1 MQHPHSRHLGKPGP
15 WQETDMKSKY
25 TAAPVDLVSRTDSSD
40 SPTFEA
46 RTYAKV
52 AWRLIPFLML
62 CYLGAYLDRVNVGFA
77 KLQMLSDLRF
87 SETIYGIGAGIFF
100 LGYFLFE
107 VPSNL
112 ILHRVGARRWLAR
125 IMLTWA
131 VISAS
136 FVFVK
141 SPTAFYVLRF
151 LLGVAEAGF
160 APGVILYLTYWFPS
174 ARRAKALSLFFMAI
188 PLAGIVGGP
197 LSGWIM
203 HSLQGT
209 YELAGWK
216 WLFMLEAVPSL
227 LLGFAILFYLDD
239 GIDKAK
245 WLTDS
250 EKALLARNVAGDN
263 AHKMAHLS
271 IKEFIA
277 DRRLWLMASIY
288 FCVVLGQ
295 YGLTFWLPTII
306 RKSGV
311 ADPLWIGVFTAI
323 PYLCAIVALPLIG
336 ISADRRRERRFH
348 LAIPMLIAAAGF
360 ATLPMLGSV
369 GASIVCLSIASA
381 GILASSSQ
389 FWSLPTALL
398 GGMSAAAG
406 IAAVNCFANLAGFFS
421 PAIVGWL
428 NDLTGKSTAGLI
440 FISTAVTLGALLVF
454 LVPAKS
460 VNR

>member
-1 MQHPHSRHLGKPGP
+1 
-15 WQETDMKSKY
+15 MKAKY
-25 TAAPVDLVSRTDSSD
+25 TASPVTGDVLPRNDSQ
-40 SPTFEA
+40 TFEA
-46 RTYAKV
+46 KTYAKV
-52 AWRLIPFLML
+52 GRRLIPFLML

-87 SETIYGIGAGIFF
+87 SETVYGMGAGIFF

-107 VPSNL
+107 VPSNV

-174 ARRAKALSLFFMAI
+174 ERRAKALSLFFMAI
-188 PLAGIVGGP
+188 PLAGMIGGP

-203 HSLQGT
+203 HSLQGAMSM
-209 YELAGWK
+209 AGWK
-216 WLFMLEAVPSL
+216 WLFLLEALPSL
-227 LLGFAILFYLDD
+227 VLGFAILLYLDD
-239 GIDKAK
+239 GIKQAK
-245 WLTDS
+245 WLNDS
-250 EKALLARNVAGDN
+250 EKALLARNVATDAEHKT
-263 AHKMAHLS
+263 AHVS
-271 IKEFIA
+271 IRAFIG

-306 RKSGV
+306 RKAGV
-311 ADPLWIGVFTAI
+311 ADPLWVGAFTAI
-323 PYLCAIVALPLIG
+323 PYLCAIIALPLVG
-336 ISADRRRERRFH
+336 MSADRRRERRFH
-348 LAIPMLIAAAGF
+348 LAIPMLVAAAGF

-369 GASIVCLSIASA
+369 GASIVCLSIAAA

-440 FISTAVTLGALLVF
+440 FISVAVTFGAALVF

>member
-1 MQHPHSRHLGKPGP
+1 MNA
-15 WQETDMKSKY
+15 KS
-25 TAAPVDLVSRTDSSD
+25 T
-40 SPTFEA
+40 SPSVTGDAMSVAELA
-46 RTYAKV
+46 SLEVKTYAKV
-52 AWRLIPFLML
+52 GRRLIPFLML

-87 SETIYGIGAGIFF
+87 SDTVYGIGAGIFF
-100 LGYFLFE
+100 LGYFIFE

-112 ILHRVGARRWLAR
+112 LLHKLGARNWLAR

-136 FVFVK
+136 FAFVE
-141 SPTAFYVLRF
+141 SATTFYVLRF

-160 APGVILYLTYWFPS
+160 APGVILYLTYWFPA

-203 HSLQGT
+203 HAFQGVHG
-209 YELAGWK
+209 LAGWK
-216 WLFMLEAVPSL
+216 WLFMLEALPSL
-227 LLGFAILFYLDD
+227 FLGVAILFYLDN
-239 GIDKAK
+239 GIASAK
-245 WLTDS
+245 WLTDA
-250 EKALLARNVAGDN
+250 EKDLLARNVAHDNSHKVAHVSIRSFIGD
-263 AHKMAHLS
+263 
-271 IKEFIA
+271 
-277 DRRLWLMASIY
+277 DRLWLMASIY

-311 ADPLWIGVFTAI
+311 ADPLWVGIFTAI
-323 PYLCAIVALPLIG
+323 PYLCAIIALPLVG
-336 ISADRRRERRFH
+336 ASADRHRERRLH
-348 LAIPMLIAAAGF
+348 LAIPMLVAAAGF
-360 ATLPMLGSV
+360 ATLPMLGGVAASLVCVSV
-369 GASIVCLSIASA
+369 AAA

-440 FISTAVTLGALLVF
+440 FISAAIVLGAALVF

>member
-1 MQHPHSRHLGKPGP
+1 MRA
-15 WQETDMKSKY
+15 KY
-25 TAAPVDLVSRTDSSD
+25 PASPVQPEMLHRDDAQ
-40 SPTFEA
+40 TFEA
-46 RTYAKV
+46 ATYAKV
-52 AWRLIPFLML
+52 ARRLIPFLML

-87 SETIYGIGAGIFF
+87 SETVYGMGAGIFF

-141 SPTAFYVLRF
+141 SPTVFYVLRF

-160 APGVILYLTYWFPS
+160 APGVILYLTYWFPA

-188 PLAGIVGGP
+188 PLAGIIGGP
-197 LSGWIM
+197 LSGAIM
-203 HSLQGT
+203 HSLHGT
-209 YELAGWK
+209 MSLAGWK
-216 WLFMLEAVPSL
+216 WLFLLEALPSL
-227 LLGFAILFYLDD
+227 VLGVAILLYLDD
-239 GIDKAK
+239 GIDCAK
-245 WLTDS
+245 WLTDA
-250 EKALLARNVAGDN
+250 EKSLLTRNVAADA
-263 AHKMAHLS
+263 AHTTAHLS
-271 IKEFIA
+271 IRAFAA
-277 DRRLWLMASIY
+277 DRRLWLMAAIY

-306 RKSGV
+306 RKAGV
-311 ADPLWIGVFTAI
+311 ADPLWVGLFTAI
-323 PYLCAIVALPLIG
+323 PYACAIVALPVIG
-336 ISADRRRERRFH
+336 MSADRRRERRFH
-348 LAIPMLIAAAGF
+348 LAVPMLVAAAGF
-360 ATLPMLGSV
+360 ATLPLLGSV

-428 NDLTGKSTAGLI
+428 NDLTGKSTAGLL
-440 FISTAVTLGALLVF
+440 FISVAITVGALLVF
-454 LVPAKS
+454 FVPRS

>member
-1 MQHPHSRHLGKPGP
+1 
-15 WQETDMKSKY
+15 MKSRY
-25 TAAPVDLVSRTDSSD
+25 TAPPVPGDAIPRGD

-46 RTYAKV
+46 KTYSKV
-52 AWRLIPFLML
+52 SRRLIPFLML

-77 KLQMLSDLRF
+77 KLQMLNDLRF
-87 SETIYGIGAGIFF
+87 SETVYGVGAGIFF

-131 VISAS
+131 AISAS

-141 SPTAFYVLRF
+141 SPTAFYMLRF

-188 PLAGIVGGP
+188 PLAGIIGGP
-197 LSGWIM
+197 LSGAIM
-203 HSLQGT
+203 HSLQGAMSM
-209 YELAGWK
+209 AGWK
-216 WLFMLEAVPSL
+216 WLFLLEAVPSL
-227 LLGFAILFYLDD
+227 VLGIAILLYLDD
-239 GIDKAK
+239 SIAKAK

-263 AHKMAHLS
+263 AHKTAHLS
-271 IKEFIA
+271 IRAFIG
-277 DRRLWLMASIY
+277 DRRLWLMAAIY

-295 YGLTFWLPTII
+295 YGLTFWLPTIV
-306 RKSGV
+306 RKAGV
-311 ADPLWIGVFTAI
+311 SDPLWVGIFTAI
-323 PYLCAIVALPLIG
+323 PYLCALIALPLIG
-336 ISADRRRERRFH
+336 MSADRRRERRFH

-360 ATLPMLGSV
+360 AALPALGSV
-369 GASIVCLSIASA
+369 AASIVCLSVAAA

-389 FWSLPTALL
+389 FWALPTSLL
-398 GGMSAAAG
+398 GGVSAAAG

-428 NDLTGKSTAGLI
+428 NDLTGKSTAGLV
-440 FISTAVTLGALLVF
+440 FISVAVTLGAALVF
-454 LVPAKS
+454 LVPARS

>member
-1 MQHPHSRHLGKPGP
+1 
-15 WQETDMKSKY
+15 MKAKS
-25 TAAPVDLVSRTDSSD
+25 TAAVADGLVPRSD
-40 SPTFEA
+40 PLTFEA

-52 AWRLIPFLML
+52 GRRLIPFLML

-77 KLQMLSDLRF
+77 KLQMLNDLRF
-87 SETIYGIGAGIFF
+87 SETVYGMGAGIFF

-136 FVFVK
+136 FVFVR

-160 APGVILYLTYWFPS
+160 APGVILYLTYWFP
-174 ARRAKALSLFFMAI
+174 AERRAKALSLFFMAI
-188 PLAGIVGGP
+188 PLAGIIGGP
-197 LSGWIM
+197 LSGAIM
-203 HSLQGT
+203 HSLHG
-209 YELAGWK
+209 AWSMSGWK
-216 WLFMLEAVPSL
+216 WLFLLEAVPSL
-227 LLGFAILFYLDD
+227 VLGIAILLYLDD
-239 GIDKAK
+239 GIAKAK
-245 WLTDS
+245 WLTDA
-250 EKALLARNVAGDN
+250 EKTLLARNVAND
-263 AHKMAHLS
+263 AQQTVSHVS
-271 IKEFIA
+271 IREFIR
-277 DRRLWLMASIY
+277 DRRLWLMATIY

-306 RKSGV
+306 RKAGV
-311 ADPLWIGVFTAI
+311 ADPLWVGLFTAI

-336 ISADRRRERRFH
+336 MSADRRRERRFH
-348 LAIPMLIAAAGF
+348 LAIPMLVAAAGF
-360 ATLPMLGSV
+360 ATLPLLGSV
-369 GASIVCLSIASA
+369 GASIVCLSVASA

-428 NDLTGKSTAGLI
+428 NDLTGKSTAGLM
-440 FISTAVTLGALLVF
+440 FISIAVTLGALLVF
-454 LVPAKS
+454 RVPARS

>member
-1 MQHPHSRHLGKPGP
+1 
-15 WQETDMKSKY
+15 MKSRLATPAA
-25 TAAPVDLVSRTDSSD
+25 TAEFA
-40 SPTFEA
+40 SPDDATSFEA
-46 RTYAKV
+46 KTYAKV
-52 AWRLIPFLML
+52 GRRLIPFLML

-77 KLQMLSDLRF
+77 KLQMLNDLHF
-87 SETIYGIGAGIFF
+87 SETVYGIGAGIFF

-107 VPSNL
+107 VPSNV
-112 ILHRVGARRWLAR
+112 ILHKVGARNWLAR

-141 SPTAFYVLRF
+141 SPTLFYVLRF

-160 APGVILYLTYWFPS
+160 APGVILYLTYWFPA

-197 LSGWIM
+197 LSGYIM
-203 HSLQGT
+203 HALQDVHG
-209 YELAGWK
+209 LAGWK
-216 WLFMLEAVPSL
+216 WLFMLEALPSL
-227 LLGFAILFYLDD
+227 VLGVAILFYLDN
-239 GIDKAK
+239 GIAGAK
-245 WLTDS
+245 WLSDD
-250 EKALLARNVAGDN
+250 EKALLKGNVEKDN
-263 AHKMAHLS
+263 AQTVKHVS
-271 IKEFIA
+271 IRSFIA
-277 DRRLWLMASIY
+277 DRRLWLMAAIY

-295 YGLTFWLPTII
+295 YGLTFWLPTIV
-306 RKSGV
+306 RRTGV
-311 ADPLWIGVFTAI
+311 ADPLWVGILTAI

-336 ISADRRRERRFH
+336 ASADKRRERRLH
-348 LAIPMLIAAAGF
+348 LAIPMLVSAAGF

-369 GASIVCLSIASA
+369 GASIICVSIAAA

-389 FWSLPTALL
+389 FWSLPTAVL

-440 FISTAVTLGALLVF
+440 FISVAVVLGAVLVF
-454 LVPAKS
+454 FVPAKT

>member
-1 MQHPHSRHLGKPGP
+1 MKTKATAPSMAGDVTTLADSTSF
-15 WQETDMKSKY
+15 ETK
-25 TAAPVDLVSRTDSSD
+25 
-40 SPTFEA
+40 
-46 RTYAKV
+46 TYAKV
-52 AWRLIPFLML
+52 GRRLIPFLML

-77 KLQMLSDLRF
+77 KLQMLNDLRF
-87 SETIYGIGAGIFF
+87 SETVYGLGAGIFF

-112 ILHRVGARRWLAR
+112 MLHRVGARNWLAR

-136 FVFVK
+136 FAFVK
-141 SPTAFYVLRF
+141 SPTTFYVLRF
-151 LLGVAEAGF
+151 MLGVAEAGF

-197 LSGWIM
+197 LSGYIL
-203 HSLQGT
+203 HAFQGVQG
-209 YELAGWK
+209 LAGWK
-216 WLFMLEAVPSL
+216 WLFILEALPSL
-227 LLGFAILFYLDD
+227 LLGVAILFYLDN
-239 GIDKAK
+239 GIAAAK
-245 WLTDS
+245 WLTDA
-250 EKALLARNVAGDN
+250 EKALLVRNVANDN
-263 AHKMAHLS
+263 AHKIAHVS
-271 IKEFIA
+271 IGSFIG

-306 RKSGV
+306 RRSGV
-311 ADPLWIGVFTAI
+311 ADPLWVGVFTAI
-323 PYLCAIVALPLIG
+323 PYLCAIIALPLVG
-336 ISADRRRERRFH
+336 ASADRHRERRLH
-348 LAIPMLIAAAGF
+348 LAIPMLISAVGF
-360 ATLPMLGSV
+360 ATLPALGGV
-369 GASIVCLSIASA
+369 GASLVCVSVAAA

-428 NDLTGKSTAGLI
+428 NDLTGKSTAGLL
-440 FISTAVTLGALLVF
+440 FISVAIVIGAGLVF
-454 LVPAKS
+454 LVPAKA

>member
-1 MQHPHSRHLGKPGP
+1 
-15 WQETDMKSKY
+15 MKSKY
-25 TAAPVDLVSRTDSSD
+25 TASAIDGEVLAHSD
-40 SPTFEA
+40 ATSFES

-52 AWRLIPFLML
+52 SRRLIPFLML

-77 KLQMLSDLRF
+77 KLQMLNDLRF
-87 SETIYGIGAGIFF
+87 SETVYGMGAGIFF

-112 ILHRVGARRWLAR
+112 VLHRVGARKWLAR

-160 APGVILYLTYWFPS
+160 APGVILYLTYWFPA

-203 HSLQGT
+203 HSLHGAMNM
-209 YELAGWK
+209 AGWK
-216 WLFMLEAVPSL
+216 WLFMLEALPSL
-227 LLGFAILFYLDD
+227 VLGVAILLYLDD
-239 GIDKAK
+239 GIAKAK
-245 WLTDS
+245 WLTES
-250 EKALLARNVAGDN
+250 EKNLLARNVAGDN
-263 AHKMAHLS
+263 AHTTAHIS
-271 IKEFIA
+271 IRSFIG
-277 DRRLWLMASIY
+277 DRRLWLMAAIY

-311 ADPLWIGVFTAI
+311 ADPLWVGVFTAI

-336 ISADRRRERRFH
+336 MSADRRRERRLH

-360 ATLPMLGSV
+360 AVLPTLGSV
-369 GASIVCLSIASA
+369 PASIVCLSIAAA
-381 GILASSSQ
+381 GILTSSSQ

-428 NDLTGKSTAGLI
+428 NDMTGRSTAGLI
-440 FISTAVTLGALLVF
+440 FISVAVTLGACLVF

>member
-1 MQHPHSRHLGKPGP
+1 
-15 WQETDMKSKY
+15 MKAKS
-25 TAAPVDLVSRTDSSD
+25 TAPSASGEVTSVADLAS
-40 SPTFEA
+40 FEVK
-46 RTYAKV
+46 TYAKV
-52 AWRLIPFLML
+52 GRRLIPFLMI

-77 KLQMLSDLRF
+77 KLQMLNDLRF
-87 SETIYGIGAGIFF
+87 SDTVYGIGAGIFF
-100 LGYFLFE
+100 IGYFLFE
-107 VPSNL
+107 VPSN
-112 ILHRVGARRWLAR
+112 ILLHKLGARNWLAR

-131 VISAS
+131 VISAC

-141 SPTAFYVLRF
+141 SPTTFYLLRF

-160 APGVILYLTYWFPS
+160 APGVILYLTYWFPA

-203 HSLQGT
+203 HAFNGVHG
-209 YELAGWK
+209 LAGWK
-216 WLFMLEAVPSL
+216 WLFMLEALPSL
-227 LLGFAILFYLDD
+227 FLGVAILFYLDN
-239 GIDKAK
+239 GIAAAK
-245 WLTDS
+245 WLTDA
-250 EKALLARNVAGDN
+250 EKALLSRNVADDN
-263 AHKMAHLS
+263 AHKVAHVS
-271 IKEFIA
+271 IRSFIG
-277 DRRLWLMASIY
+277 DGRLWLMASIY

-311 ADPLWIGVFTAI
+311 ADPLWVGIFTAI
-323 PYLCAIVALPLIG
+323 PYFCAIIALPLVG
-336 ISADRRRERRFH
+336 ASADRHRERRLH
-348 LAIPMLIAAAGF
+348 LAIPMLVAAAGF
-360 ATLPMLGSV
+360 ATLPMLGGVAASLVCVSV
-369 GASIVCLSIASA
+369 AAA

-440 FISTAVTLGALLVF
+440 FISVVIVIGAGLVF
-454 LVPAKS
+454 LVPAKT

>member
-1 MQHPHSRHLGKPGP
+1 
-15 WQETDMKSKY
+15 MKAKY
-25 TAAPVDLVSRTDSSD
+25 TASPVTGDVLPRNDSQ
-40 SPTFEA
+40 TFEA
-46 RTYAKV
+46 KTYAKV
-52 AWRLIPFLML
+52 GRRLIPFLML

-87 SETIYGIGAGIFF
+87 SETVYGMGAGIFF

-107 VPSNL
+107 VPSNV

-141 SPTAFYVLRF
+141 SPTAFYALRF

-174 ARRAKALSLFFMAI
+174 ERRAKALSLFFMAI
-188 PLAGIVGGP
+188 PLAGMIGGP

-209 YELAGWK
+209 MSMAGWK
-216 WLFMLEAVPSL
+216 WLFLLEALPSL
-227 LLGFAILFYLDD
+227 VLGFAILLYLDD
-239 GIDKAK
+239 GIKQAK
-245 WLTDS
+245 WLNDS
-250 EKALLARNVAGDN
+250 EKALLTRNVAADAEHKT
-263 AHKMAHLS
+263 AHVS
-271 IKEFIA
+271 IRAFIG

-306 RKSGV
+306 RKAGV
-311 ADPLWIGVFTAI
+311 ADPLWVGAFTAI
-323 PYLCAIVALPLIG
+323 PYLCAIIALPLVG
-336 ISADRRRERRFH
+336 MSADRRRERRFH
-348 LAIPMLIAAAGF
+348 LAIPMLVAAAGF

-369 GASIVCLSIASA
+369 GASIVCLSIAAA

-440 FISTAVTLGALLVF
+440 FISVAVTLGAALVF

>member
-1 MQHPHSRHLGKPGP
+1 
-15 WQETDMKSKY
+15 MKAKS
-25 TAAPVDLVSRTDSSD
+25 TAPSASGEVTSVADLAS
-40 SPTFEA
+40 FEVK
-46 RTYAKV
+46 TYAKV
-52 AWRLIPFLML
+52 GRRLIPFLMI

-77 KLQMLSDLRF
+77 KLQMLNDLRF
-87 SETIYGIGAGIFF
+87 SDTVYGIGAGIFF
-100 LGYFLFE
+100 IGYFLFE
-107 VPSNL
+107 VPSN
-112 ILHRVGARRWLAR
+112 ILLHKLGARNWLAR

-131 VISAS
+131 VISAC

-141 SPTAFYVLRF
+141 SPTTFYLLRF

-160 APGVILYLTYWFPS
+160 APGVILYLTYWFPA

-203 HSLQGT
+203 HAFNGVHG
-209 YELAGWK
+209 LAGWK
-216 WLFMLEAVPSL
+216 WLFMLEALPSL
-227 LLGFAILFYLDD
+227 FLGVAILFYLDN
-239 GIDKAK
+239 GIASAK
-245 WLTDS
+245 WLTDA
-250 EKALLARNVAGDN
+250 EKALLSRNVADDN
-263 AHKMAHLS
+263 AHKVAHVS
-271 IKEFIA
+271 IRSFIG
-277 DRRLWLMASIY
+277 DGRLWLMASIY

-311 ADPLWIGVFTAI
+311 ADPLWVGIFTAI
-323 PYLCAIVALPLIG
+323 PYLCAIIALPLVG
-336 ISADRRRERRFH
+336 ASADRHRERRLH
-348 LAIPMLIAAAGF
+348 LAIPMLVAAAGF
-360 ATLPMLGSV
+360 ATLPMLGGVAASLVCVSV
-369 GASIVCLSIASA
+369 AAA

-440 FISTAVTLGALLVF
+440 FISVVIVIGAGLVF
-454 LVPAKS
+454 LVPAKT

>member
-1 MQHPHSRHLGKPGP
+1 
-15 WQETDMKSKY
+15 MKAKY
-25 TAAPVDLVSRTDSSD
+25 TASPITGDVLPRNDSQ
-40 SPTFEA
+40 TFEA
-46 RTYAKV
+46 KTYAKV
-52 AWRLIPFLML
+52 GRRLIPFLML

-87 SETIYGIGAGIFF
+87 SETVYGMGAGIFF

-107 VPSNL
+107 VPSNV

-174 ARRAKALSLFFMAI
+174 ERRAKALSLFFMAI
-188 PLAGIVGGP
+188 PLAGMIGGP

-203 HSLQGT
+203 HSLQGAMSM
-209 YELAGWK
+209 AGWK
-216 WLFMLEAVPSL
+216 WLFLLEALPSL
-227 LLGFAILFYLDD
+227 VLGFAILLYLDD
-239 GIDKAK
+239 GIKQAK
-245 WLTDS
+245 WLNDA
-250 EKALLARNVAGDN
+250 EKALLARNVAADAEHKT
-263 AHKMAHLS
+263 AHVS
-271 IKEFIA
+271 IRAFIG

-306 RKSGV
+306 RKAGV
-311 ADPLWIGVFTAI
+311 ADPLWVGAFTAI
-323 PYLCAIVALPLIG
+323 PYLCAIIALPLIG
-336 ISADRRRERRFH
+336 MSADRRRERRFH
-348 LAIPMLIAAAGF
+348 LAIPMLVAAAGF

-369 GASIVCLSIASA
+369 GASIVCLSIAAA

-428 NDLTGKSTAGLI
+428 NDFTGKSTAGLI
-440 FISTAVTLGALLVF
+440 FISVAITIGAALVF
-454 LVPAKS
+454 LVPARS

>member
-1 MQHPHSRHLGKPGP
+1 
-15 WQETDMKSKY
+15 MKSKY
-25 TAAPVDLVSRTDSSD
+25 TASPSVGDVLPQTDSRS
-40 SPTFEA
+40 FES

-52 AWRLIPFLML
+52 SRRLIPFLMV

-77 KLQMLSDLRF
+77 KLQMLNDLRF
-87 SETIYGIGAGIFF
+87 SETVYGMGAGIFF

-112 ILHRVGARRWLAR
+112 VLHRVGARKWLAR

-131 VISAS
+131 AISAC

-141 SPTAFYVLRF
+141 SPTAFYALRF

-160 APGVILYLTYWFPS
+160 APGVILYLTYWFPA

-188 PLAGIVGGP
+188 PLAGMIGGP
-197 LSGWIM
+197 VSGWIM
-203 HSLQGT
+203 HSLQGA
-209 YELAGWK
+209 LSLSGWK
-216 WLFMLEAVPSL
+216 WLFLLEALPSL
-227 LLGFAILFYLDD
+227 VLGVAILLYLDD
-239 GIDKAK
+239 SIVKAK
-245 WLTDS
+245 WLTES
-250 EKALLARNVAGDN
+250 EKTLLARNVAGDN
-263 AHKMAHLS
+263 AYKIAHIS
-271 IKEFIA
+271 VKAFIG
-277 DRRLWLMASIY
+277 DRRLWLMAAIY

-306 RKSGV
+306 RKAGV
-311 ADPLWIGVFTAI
+311 ADPLWVGVFTAI
-323 PYLCAIVALPLIG
+323 PYLCAIIALPLVG
-336 ISADRRRERRFH
+336 MSADRRRERRLH

-360 ATLPMLGSV
+360 VILPTLGSV
-369 GASIVCLSIASA
+369 PASIVCLSVAAA
-381 GILASSSQ
+381 GILSASSQ

-406 IAAVNCFANLAGFFS
+406 IAAVNCVANLAGFFS

-428 NDLTGKSTAGLI
+428 NDFTGKSTAGLI
-440 FISTAVTLGALLVF
+440 FISVAVTLGAALVF

>member
-1 MQHPHSRHLGKPGP
+1 
-15 WQETDMKSKY
+15 MKSRY
-25 TAAPVDLVSRTDSSD
+25 SAQPAAGDAIPYNDSRS
-40 SPTFEA
+40 FEV

-52 AWRLIPFLML
+52 SRRLIPFLML

-87 SETIYGIGAGIFF
+87 SETVYGMGAGIFF

-112 ILHRVGARRWLAR
+112 ILHKVGARRWLAR

-141 SPTAFYVLRF
+141 SPPVFYMLRF

-160 APGVILYLTYWFPS
+160 APGVILYLTYWYPS

-188 PLAGIVGGP
+188 PLAGMIGGP

-203 HSLQGT
+203 HSLQGAMSM
-209 YELAGWK
+209 AGWK
-216 WLFMLEAVPSL
+216 WLFVLEAVPSL
-227 LLGFAILFYLDD
+227 VLGVAILLYLDD
-239 GIDKAK
+239 SIVKAK
-245 WLTDS
+245 WLTDT
-250 EKALLARNVAGDN
+250 EKALLARNVASDN
-263 AHKMAHLS
+263 EHKTAHLS
-271 IKEFIA
+271 IKAFIG
-277 DRRLWLMASIY
+277 DRRLWLMATIY

-311 ADPLWIGVFTAI
+311 ADPLWVGIFTAI
-323 PYLCAIVALPLIG
+323 PYLCAIIALPLIG
-336 ISADRRRERRFH
+336 MSADRLRERRFH
-348 LAIPMLIAAAGF
+348 LAVPMLIAAAGF
-360 ATLPMLGSV
+360 ATLPALGSV
-369 GASIVCLSIASA
+369 AASIICLSIAAA

-440 FISTAVTLGALLVF
+440 FISAAVTLGALLVL

>member
-1 MQHPHSRHLGKPGP
+1 
-15 WQETDMKSKY
+15 MKSKLAAS
-25 TAAPVDLVSRTDSSD
+25 TATAEFASSHD
-40 SPTFEA
+40 ATSFEA
-46 RTYAKV
+46 KTYAKV
-52 AWRLIPFLML
+52 GRRLIPFLML

-77 KLQMLSDLRF
+77 KLQMLNDLRF

-107 VPSNL
+107 VPSNV
-112 ILHRVGARRWLAR
+112 ILHKVGARNWLAR

-131 VISAS
+131 VISAC

-141 SPTAFYVLRF
+141 SPTMFYVLRF

-160 APGVILYLTYWFPS
+160 APGVILYLTYWFPA

-197 LSGWIM
+197 LSGYIL
-203 HSLQGT
+203 HAFQGVQG
-209 YELAGWK
+209 LAGWK
-216 WLFMLEAVPSL
+216 WLFMLEALPSL
-227 LLGFAILFYLDD
+227 FLGVAILFYLDN
-239 GIDKAK
+239 GIAGAK
-245 WLTDS
+245 WLTDE
-250 EKALLARNVAGDN
+250 EKALLKRNVEKDN
-263 AHKMAHLS
+263 ANTVKHVS
-271 IKEFIA
+271 IRAFIG
-277 DRRLWLMASIY
+277 DRRLWLMAAIY

-306 RKSGV
+306 RRTGV
-311 ADPLWIGVFTAI
+311 ADPLWVGILTAI

-336 ISADRRRERRFH
+336 ASADKRRERRLH
-348 LAIPMLIAAAGF
+348 LAIPMLVSAAGF

-369 GASIVCLSIASA
+369 GASIVCVSIAAA

-389 FWSLPTALL
+389 FWSLPTAVL

-428 NDLTGKSTAGLI
+428 NDFTGKSTAGLI
-440 FISTAVTLGALLVF
+440 FISVAVVIGAVLVF
-454 LVPAKS
+454 FVPAKT

>member
-1 MQHPHSRHLGKPGP
+1 
-15 WQETDMKSKY
+15 MKSKLATSAV
-25 TAAPVDLVSRTDSSD
+25 TAEFASSED
-40 SPTFEA
+40 AGSFEA
-46 RTYAKV
+46 KTYAKV
-52 AWRLIPFLML
+52 GRRLIPFLML

-77 KLQMLSDLRF
+77 KLQMLNDLRF
-87 SETIYGIGAGIFF
+87 SETVYGIGAGIFF

-107 VPSNL
+107 VPSNVV
-112 ILHRVGARRWLAR
+112 LHKLGARNWLAR

-141 SPTAFYVLRF
+141 SPTVFYILRF

-160 APGVILYLTYWFPS
+160 APGVILYLTYWFPA

-197 LSGWIM
+197 LSGYIM
-203 HSLQGT
+203 HAFQDVHG
-209 YELAGWK
+209 LAGWK
-216 WLFMLEAVPSL
+216 WLFMLEALPSL
-227 LLGFAILFYLDD
+227 FLGVAILFYLDN
-239 GIDKAK
+239 GIAGAK
-245 WLTDS
+245 WLSDE
-250 EKALLARNVAGDN
+250 EKALLKRNVEKDN
-263 AHKMAHLS
+263 AQTVKHVS
-271 IKEFIA
+271 IRAFIA
-277 DRRLWLMASIY
+277 DRRLWLMAAIY
-288 FCVVLGQ
+288 FCVVMGQ
-295 YGLTFWLPTII
+295 YGLTFWLPTIV
-306 RKSGV
+306 RRTGV
-311 ADPLWIGVFTAI
+311 ADPLWVGILTAI

-336 ISADRRRERRFH
+336 ASADKRRERRLH
-348 LAIPMLIAAAGF
+348 LAIPMLVSAAGF

-369 GASIVCLSIASA
+369 GASIICVSIAAA

-389 FWSLPTALL
+389 FWALPTAVL

-428 NDLTGKSTAGLI
+428 NDLTGKATAGLL
-440 FISTAVTLGALLVF
+440 FISIAIVLGAVLVF
-454 LVPAKS
+454 FVPAKT

>member
-1 MQHPHSRHLGKPGP
+1 
-15 WQETDMKSKY
+15 MKSKY
-25 TAAPVDLVSRTDSSD
+25 TASAIDGEVIAPADATS
-40 SPTFEA
+40 FES

-52 AWRLIPFLML
+52 SRRLIPFLML

-77 KLQMLSDLRF
+77 KLQMLNDLRF
-87 SETIYGIGAGIFF
+87 SETVYGMGAGIFF

-107 VPSNL
+107 VPSNV
-112 ILHRVGARRWLAR
+112 ILHRVGARKWLAR

-141 SPTAFYVLRF
+141 TPAAFYALRF

-160 APGVILYLTYWFPS
+160 APGVILYLTYWFP
-174 ARRAKALSLFFMAI
+174 ATRRAKALSLFFMAI
-188 PLAGIVGGP
+188 PLAGILGGP

-203 HSLQGT
+203 HSLQGAMNM
-209 YELAGWK
+209 AGWK
-216 WLFMLEAVPSL
+216 WLFLLEALPSL
-227 LLGFAILFYLDD
+227 VLGVAILFYLDD
-239 GIDKAK
+239 GIAKAK
-245 WLTDS
+245 WLTES
-250 EKALLARNVAGDN
+250 EKSLLARNVTSDN
-263 AHKMAHLS
+263 AHTTAHVS
-271 IKEFIA
+271 IRSFIG
-277 DRRLWLMASIY
+277 DRRLWLMAAIY

-311 ADPLWIGVFTAI
+311 ADPLWVGVFTAI
-323 PYLCAIVALPLIG
+323 PYLCAIVALPGQALEPLVTG
-336 ISADRRRERRFH
+336 ERRFH
-348 LAIPMLIAAAGF
+348 LAIPMLVAAAGF
-360 ATLPMLGSV
+360 AVLPTLGSV
-369 GASIVCLSIASA
+369 PASIICLSIAAA

-428 NDLTGKSTAGLI
+428 NDLTGRSTAGLI
-440 FISTAVTLGALLVF
+440 FISTAVTLGACLVF
-454 LVPAKS
+454 LVPARS

>member
-1 MQHPHSRHLGKPGP
+1 
-15 WQETDMKSKY
+15 MKSKY
-25 TAAPVDLVSRTDSSD
+25 ATSAIGPDVVIPRADEASFESRT
-40 SPTFEA
+40 
-46 RTYAKV
+46 YGKV
-52 AWRLIPFLML
+52 IRRLIPFLML

-77 KLQMLSDLRF
+77 KLQMLNDLQF
-87 SETIYGIGAGIFF
+87 SETIYGLGAGVFF

-107 VPSNL
+107 VPSNM
-112 ILHRVGARRWLAR
+112 ILHKVGARNWLAR

-131 VISAS
+131 VISAGFA
-136 FVFVK
+136 FV
-141 SPTAFYVLRF
+141 STPTQFYALRF

-174 ARRAKALSLFFMAI
+174 ERRAKALSMFFMAI

-203 HSLQGT
+203 HAFHGA

-216 WLFMLEAVPSL
+216 WLFLIEALPSL
-227 LLGFAILFYLDD
+227 VLGITILFYLDN
-239 GIDKAK
+239 GIKDAK
-245 WLTDS
+245 WLTEQ
-250 EKALLARNVAGDN
+250 EKSLLLRNVEGDN
-263 AHKMAHLS
+263 AQKVQHVS
-271 IKEFIA
+271 IRAFMA
-277 DRRLWLMASIY
+277 DRRLWLMAAIY

-311 ADPLWIGVFTAI
+311 ADPLWIGVLTAV
-323 PYLCAIVALPLIG
+323 PYLCAIIALPLIG
-336 ISADRRRERRFH
+336 LSADRRRERRLH
-348 LAIPMLIAAAGF
+348 LAVPMLVAAVGF

-369 GASIVCLSIASA
+369 TAAIVCLCVAAA
-381 GILASSSQ
+381 GIITSSSQ
-389 FWSLPTALL
+389 FWALPTAVL

-406 IAAVNCFANLAGFFS
+406 IAAVNCVANLAGFFS
-421 PAIVGWL
+421 PTIVGWL

-440 FISTAVTLGALLVF
+440 FISATVVLGACLVF
-454 LVPAKS
+454 LVPARV

>member
-1 MQHPHSRHLGKPGP
+1 MKPRF
-15 WQETDMKSKY
+15 
-25 TAAPVDLVSRTDSSD
+25 TAPPLAADISSSAD
-40 SPTFEA
+40 TATFEA
-46 RTYAKV
+46 KTYAKV
-52 AWRLIPFLML
+52 GRRLIPFLML

-77 KLQMLSDLRF
+77 KLQMLNDLRF

-107 VPSNL
+107 VPSNV
-112 ILHRVGARRWLAR
+112 ILHKVGARNWLAR

-141 SPTAFYVLRF
+141 SPTMFYILRF

-160 APGVILYLTYWFPS
+160 APGVILYLTYWFPA

-188 PLAGIVGGP
+188 PLAGIIGGP
-197 LSGWIM
+197 LSGYIM
-203 HSLQGT
+203 HALQGAHG
-209 YELAGWK
+209 LAGWK
-216 WLFMLEAVPSL
+216 WLFILEALPSL
-227 LLGFAILFYLDD
+227 VLGVVILFYLDN
-239 GIDKAK
+239 GIASAK
-245 WLTDS
+245 WLTDA
-250 EKALLARNVAGDN
+250 EKTLLARNVEKDN
-263 AHKMAHLS
+263 AQKLEHVS
-271 IKEFIA
+271 IRSFIG
-277 DRRLWLMASIY
+277 DRRLWLMAAIY

-295 YGLTFWLPTII
+295 YGLTFWLPTIV
-306 RKSGV
+306 RRAGV
-311 ADPLWIGVFTAI
+311 ADPLWVGIFTAI
-323 PYLCAIVALPLIG
+323 PYLCAIIALPLIG
-336 ISADRRRERRFH
+336 ASADKHRERRLH
-348 LAIPMLIAAAGF
+348 LAIPMLVSAAGF

-369 GASIVCLSIASA
+369 GASIACVSVAAA

-389 FWSLPTALL
+389 FWSLPTAVL

-440 FISTAVTLGALLVF
+440 FISAAVVVGAALVF
-454 LVPAKS
+454 LVPAKT